1 MRACASLLVLLA
13 MPSTGTA
20 QERERATRIP
30 APADPNQRLA
40 LVVGNAEYAEDP
52 LRNPVNDARAMA
64 KTLDDLGFD
73 VILRENV
80 TQRQME
86 AAAQEFGRRLANEG
100 VGVFYYAGHG
110 LQVGGINYLI
120 PIEANIEIDA
130 DVKYEAVAVQR
141 ILDTMDREYGINIV
155 ILDACR
161 NDPFSARWGR
171 ESGTGFARQDAPT
184 GTLLAYATAP
194 NMTALDGDGD
204 NNSPYTATLLRQMRV
219 PQSVSDMFVRVTAE
233 VSRKTGDAQV
243 PWTNSSLRDSFSF
256 SRGDADTSVLEV
268 IADHFDKDL
277 VTFSTGV
284 TKNPWGQVTSV
295 RLSRNG
301 LMGDIPVE
309 LAQLSQLVVL
319 DLSENDLLGP
329 IPAELGQ
336 LSQLRELNL
345 SANNLK
351 GPIPVELGQ
360 LSQLRQLFLAGDPLY
375 DRMGLTGQ
383 IPAELGNLSQLI
395 ALDLSYTELSGE
407 IPAELGNLSQLTDL
421 HLSDTDLSGEIPAE
435 LGSLL
440 QLKNLDLSYT
450 DLSGEIPAELGNLS
464 ELEYLNLSLTNL
476 SGEIPAEL
484 GNLSELWYLDL
495 ANNDLSVQVP
505 EEVVNMMQN
514 ISTTGIF
521 DFGDDLPDLVRQLP
535 ARVELDP
542 ASSTFPYRRWI
553 AGGSRPVLASCDDGD
568 VDGYV
573 AEVGLP
579 DFTLYWG
586 EVNDI
591 LRIYYSVVGEDEA
604 MLIVRLPN
612 GTWACDDIA
621 GRSLNPEVILNSPV
635 PGKYEIWAVGPSSY
649 VPQGFLGIAPS
660 RR

>member
-1 MRACASLLVLLA
+1 MS
-13 MPSTGTA
+13 
-20 QERERATRIP
+20 
-30 APADPNQRLA
+30 
-40 LVVGNAEYAEDP
+40 VV
-52 LRNPVNDARAMA
+52 
-64 KTLDDLGFD
+64 
-73 VILRENV
+73 
-80 TQRQME
+80 
-86 AAAQEFGRRLANEG
+86 
-100 VGVFYYAGHG
+100 AGQ
-110 LQVGGINYLI
+110 L
-120 PIEANIEIDA
+120 
-130 DVKYEAVAVQR
+130 
-141 ILDTMDREYGINIV
+141 
-155 ILDACR
+155 
-161 NDPFSARWGR
+161 
-171 ESGTGFARQDAPT
+171 
-184 GTLLAYATAP
+184 
-194 NMTALDGDGD
+194 
-204 NNSPYTATLLRQMRV
+204 
-219 PQSVSDMFVRVTAE
+219 
-233 VSRKTGDAQV
+233 
-243 PWTNSSLRDSFSF
+243 
-256 SRGDADTSVLEV
+256 
-268 IADHFDKDL
+268 HFDKDL

-383 IPAELGNLSQLI
+383 IPAELGNLSQLTD
-395 ALDLSYTELSGE
+395 LDLSYTELSGE